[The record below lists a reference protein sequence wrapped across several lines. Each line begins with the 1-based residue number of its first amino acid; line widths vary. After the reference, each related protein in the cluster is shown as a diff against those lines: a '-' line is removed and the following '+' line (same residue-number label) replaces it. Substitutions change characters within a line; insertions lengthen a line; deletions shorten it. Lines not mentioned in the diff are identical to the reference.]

1 MMNKKGKGKKGP
13 KLGIIVMVGD
23 TPMGKAYGKAEKKMK
38 KGKGKK

>member
-38 KGKGKK
+38 KGRKK

>member
-1 MMNKKGKGKKGP
+1 MMNKKCKGKKGT

-38 KGKGKK
+38 KGRKK